1 MSTTFA
7 FAPRDLEKEME
18 AIYDAGLSDIES
30 VVMRFAHGECH
41 SLSCALH
48 LTYQCP
54 VIALIDVAS
63 GHPVHSFALL
73 PNGLGFDAYGVHEPA
88 SIADRYHGLA
98 GFNDMDEL
106 KAVLWT
112 TADLS
117 AKEWLYEVDTPEDI
131 LAEFSVLLEYIGLD
145 LQAAYGQS
153 WDRDARIQNALLQCN
168 DKLLTLSRQQQNC
181 CKS

>member
-54 VIALIDVAS
+54 VIALIDVDS

-88 SIADRYHGLA
+88 FIAERYHGLA
-98 GFNDMDEL
+98 GFNEMDEL
-106 KAVLWT
+106 KVVLWG
-112 TADLS
+112 ASDLS
-117 AKEWLYEVDTPEDI
+117 PDEWLYEGDEPQDI
-131 LAEFSVLLEYIGLD
+131 LDEIKLLLEYIRLD
-145 LQAAYGQS
+145 LPAAYSQP
-153 WDRDARIQNALLQCN
+153 WDQDTRIQNALLQCKN
-168 DKLLTLSRQQQNC
+168 KLATLNQ
-181 CKS
+181 